1 MTYKTI
7 IKADDLIKILD
18 DEGLVLFDARCDIKD
33 TSYGIGAYN
42 DGHIPNA
49 IFIDIDNDMASSK
62 GPSTGR
68 HPLPDPE
75 KLAEKL
81 SQWGVDNNKQI
92 VVYDDAGG
100 AFAGRVWWIMR
111 WMGHKGGVAVLDG
124 GLSGFLSVG
133 GKLVTDQKSRDRSRY
148 EYDCKNDMHVSIE
161 EVIEAQYKVDTALID
176 ARSKERFLGIKDPV
190 DPIAGHVP
198 GALSQPLGNN
208 LTSKGFF
215 KSPEELKLIYS
226 KLIGDIEADKII
238 SMCGSGITACHN
250 IIAMEIA
257 GIKDVRLY
265 VGSWSEWIS
274 DPQRPI
280 AKIDNN

>member
-1 MTYKTI
+1 MIYKTI
-7 IKADDLIKILD
+7 IKAEDLINILD
-18 DEGLVLFDARCDIKD
+18 SDDVVLFDARCDIKD
-33 TSYGIGAYN
+33 TSYGIDAYN

-49 IFIDIDNDMASSK
+49 IFIDIDNDMAGAK
-62 GPSTGR
+62 RPSTGR

-92 VVYDDAGG
+92 IVYDDAGG

-111 WMGHKGGVAVLDG
+111 WMGHKGGVAILDG
-124 GLSGFLSVG
+124 GLSGFLGSG
-133 GKLVTDQKSRDRSRY
+133 GKLVTNQKSRDRSHY
-148 EYDCKNDMHVSIE
+148 EYDCKNEMHVSIE
-161 EVIEAQYKVDTALID
+161 EVISAQYKVDTALVD
-176 ARSKERFLGIKDPV
+176 ARSKERYLGIKDPV
-190 DPIAGHVP
+190 DPVAGHVP

-208 LTSKGFF
+208 LTNKGYF

-226 KLIGDIEADKII
+226 KLLGDIQADKII

-257 GIKDVRLY
+257 GIKNVRLY
-265 VGSWSEWIS
+265 VGSWSEWIA

-280 AKIDNN
+280 AKIDDN

>member
-7 IKADDLIKILD
+7 INADNLIEIID
-18 DEGLVLFDARCDIKD
+18 SDNLVIFDARCDIKD
-33 TSYGIGAYN
+33 SSYGIDAYN
-42 DGHIPNA
+42 DGHIPNS
-49 IFIDIDNDMASSK
+49 IFIDIDNDMSSTK

-68 HPLPDPE
+68 HPLPDPDE
-75 KLAEKL
+75 LAEKL
-81 SQWGVDNNKQI
+81 SQWGVDNSQQI
-92 VVYDDAGG
+92 VIYDDAGG

-111 WMGHKGGVAVLDG
+111 WMGHKDGVAILDG
-124 GLSGFLSVG
+124 GLSGFLSAG
-133 GKLVTDQKSRDRSRY
+133 GKLTTKQRSRSRSQY
-148 EYDCKNDMHVSIE
+148 EYNCKNDMFVSTE

-176 ARSKERFLGIKDPV
+176 ARSKERYLGIKDPV
-190 DPIAGHVP
+190 DPVAGHIP

-208 LTSKGFF
+208 LTAKGYF

-226 KLIGDIEADKII
+226 KLLGDIESDKII

-265 VGSWSEWIS
+265 VGSWSEWITDS
-274 DPQRPI
+274 QRPI
-280 AKIDNN
+280 AKIEDK

>member
-198 GALSQPLGNN
+198 GALSHPLGNN